1 VAIPNENARIG
12 SSKLKIQLKPDQKDT
27 HKVQI
32 VFIEY
37 DTDVTA
43 SRIGKKMS
51 FDLKN
56 VDKLIRNKVDMKKAQ
71 QKNNSRV
78 YLEAIRDDED
88 ENIDD
93 FSNEKE
99 NQIKHFNSNINREL
113 KIYLKNPKKSFIQI
127 GDRIEFICVT
137 NRIMK
142 NCKLLGSIIV
152 V

>member
-1 VAIPNENARIG
+1 
-12 SSKLKIQLKPDQKDT
+12 
-27 HKVQI
+27 
-32 VFIEY
+32 
-37 DTDVTA
+37 
-43 SRIGKKMS
+43 
-51 FDLKN
+51 
-56 VDKLIRNKVDMKKAQ
+56 VDKLIRNKVDMKKVQ

-78 YLEAIRDDED
+78 NLEAIRDDED